1 MRVIEHLLKAV
12 CDAAIFNPDV
22 QVAPA
27 CILWPDRDRQW
38 KAIIPRLQN
47 EMPELLVLGDYDPER
62 KTGPA
67 IWLRCVI
74 ARKVDDIPFSED
86 ITPILYLPGVSRQD
100 LRAVESCPESLKP
113 LAELQYL
120 GVIWSQVNGKDWTIL
135 TFLKSDQDGLGV
147 ELETWVMISPRL
159 IWQQESNPR
168 PFSVWGKCGEKHF
181 PRRDAENSTW
191 KLSTHCK

>member
-1 MRVIEHLLKAV
+1 MVPV
-12 CDAAIFNPDV
+12 
-22 QVAPA
+22 
-27 CILWPDRDRQW
+27 
-38 KAIIPRLQN
+38 
-47 EMPELLVLGDYDPER
+47 
-62 KTGPA
+62 
-67 IWLRCVI
+67 
-74 ARKVDDIPFSED
+74 
-86 ITPILYLPGVSRQD
+86 LYLPGVGRQD

-181 PRRDAENSTW
+181 PRRDAENGN
-191 KLSTHCK
+191 LCPSTHYK